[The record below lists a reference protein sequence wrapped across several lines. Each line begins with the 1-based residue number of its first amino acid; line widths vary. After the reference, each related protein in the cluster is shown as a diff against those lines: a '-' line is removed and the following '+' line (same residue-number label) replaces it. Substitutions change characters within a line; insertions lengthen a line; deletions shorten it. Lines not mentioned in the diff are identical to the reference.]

1 MKVRKILFAVL
12 VLMASGS
19 FVLAQRPGDCPP
31 PDGRHKHDPEFMQKA
46 RAERAEYIVSR
57 LGLNDEES
65 QVFLT
70 VNDEVE
76 EAKQLCMSQ
85 RHNLYKEL
93 CEAVE
98 GGDENEIAGALSA
111 YTQALE
117 AMDRARKEGDEKMAK
132 ILSPVQMAIF
142 VIADEEFR
150 RSKINKL
157 NGKSGGR
164 PEGRPEGRPDGRGRG
179 NGGQGRPSGGPWR

>member
-12 VLMASGS
+12 ALMASGS
-19 FVLAQRPGDCPP
+19 LVLAQRPGDCPP
-31 PDGRHKHDPEFMQKA
+31 PDGRHKDDPEFMQKA
-46 RAERAEYIVSR
+46 RAERAEYILSR
-57 LGLNDEES
+57 LGLSDEES

-111 YTQALE
+111 YKQALE
-117 AMDRARKEGDEKMAK
+117 AMDRARKEGDEKIAK
-132 ILSPVQMAIF
+132 ILSPVQMAKF

-164 PEGRPEGRPDGRGRG
+164 PEGRPEGRSDGRGRG